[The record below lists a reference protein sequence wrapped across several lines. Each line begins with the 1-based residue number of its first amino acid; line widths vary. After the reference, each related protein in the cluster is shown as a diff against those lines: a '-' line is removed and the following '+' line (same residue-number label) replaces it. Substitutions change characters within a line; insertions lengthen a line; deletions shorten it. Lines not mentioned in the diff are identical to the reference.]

1 MRRLHRLLPILLVAG
16 LATCKGTEPAG
27 PGWLNVRLTS
37 PTTDDGGVMFVVRGG
52 SIDSVRSTFPDAFTS
67 RVSAT
72 EWKVI
77 VVGNVASTVVARVWV
92 PDLDASAQYSA
103 TVEQVASGVTYE
115 QRAVGGYAIG
125 IERP

>member
-1 MRRLHRLLPILLVAG
+1 MSRPYRLLPILLVVG

-115 QRAVGGYAIG
+115 QRAVGGYVIG
-125 IERP
+125 IER